1 MAWPPCSD
9 RALVGFCQSA
19 LGSGWDM
26 KMRDLI
32 RYIEPT
38 TTAPAWPPCWIGSFA
53 LVDSTPMPRTAL
65 LESLTRVGVGRQLS
79 INIRFEARKYIGLLS
94 WDGPPSVSAVERLLH
109 ANIGRSIAAIGGLD
123 I

>member
-1 MAWPPCSD
+1 
-9 RALVGFCQSA
+9 
-19 LGSGWDM
+19 M

-32 RYIEPT
+32 RYVEPT

-53 LVDSTPMPRTAL
+53 LVDPTPMPGTAV

-94 WDGPPSVSAVERLLH
+94 WDGPPSLLAVERLLQ
-109 ANIGRSIAAIGGLD
+109 ANIGRGIGVIGGLD
-123 I
+123 V